1 MKPSLPTA
9 MILVAALAPLAL
21 APGAQAGPSGQPLA
35 RPCFN
40 VEVQNDRINHN
51 AVQQDCDRNFNRTLQ
66 SGQQNQA
73 QTVQT
78 GEVNNNKTR
87 QYRFDPPMFGERL
100 RGN

>member
-9 MILVAALAPLAL
+9 MIRLMLLAPLAL
-21 APGAQAGPSGQPLA
+21 VAGAQADPSDQHHA

-40 VEVQNDRINHN
+40 VEVQNDRVNRN

-66 SGQQNQA
+66 SGRQNRA

-78 GEVNNNKTR
+78 GEVNSNKTR
-87 QYRFDPPMFGERL
+87 QYQFDPPMFGERL

>member
-9 MILVAALAPLAL
+9 MIPLLVLAPLAL
-21 APGAQAGPSGQPLA
+21 VTGAQAGPSGQPQT

-40 VEVQNDRINHN
+40 VEVQNDRVNRN
-51 AVQQDCDRNFNRTLQ
+51 AVQQDCDRNVNRTVQ
-66 SGQQNQA
+66 SGQRNQA

-78 GEVNNNKTR
+78 GEVNSNKTR
-87 QYRFDPPMFGERL
+87 QYQFDPPMFGERL